1 MMSVKTQRYKT
12 VLRQYEQIRW
22 KKEQE
27 WKKRKQDI
35 YTLCPRLEQIE
46 SEISL
51 TGVKIAR
58 MVLQKPE
65 NTKELL
71 QQLEQSIIALREEKK
86 NSFLHN
92 LEFHKKRCK

>member
-35 YTLCPRLEQIE
+35 YTLCP
-46 SEISL
+46 
-51 TGVKIAR
+51 
-58 MVLQKPE
+58 
-65 NTKELL
+65 
-71 QQLEQSIIALREEKK
+71 
-86 NSFLHN
+86 
-92 LEFHKKRCK
+92 